1 MLLCLSVRY
10 PQSEI
15 PLCTPTCYFSCCS
28 GSPLRPSQALFISVE
43 GNRIA
48 CQQIGPVADGR
59 VLSVPV
65 TAGATRSCGL
75 ADALAHLS
83 LAFVVNNQWLKGMGL
98 STRSASK
105 N

>member
-1 MLLCLSVRY
+1 MLQGAAPGDAPAAKSTMAEKTKQENRVCFSVLKNVLVFGALR
-10 PQSEI
+10 ENG
-15 PLCTPTCYFSCCS
+15 LFS
-28 GSPLRPSQALFISVE
+28 RAL
-43 GNRIA
+43 
-48 CQQIGPVADGR
+48 

-83 LAFVVNNQWLKGMGL
+83 LAFVVNNQWLKEMGL